1 MATNSTLLCIHRDPA
16 QLRLLQENGY
26 ELVTATNG
34 RDALRLFMSRPVD
47 AIVLEYHL
55 GLLDGS
61 VIAAEIK
68 QVRPKVPI
76 VMLAD
81 HLELPD
87 GALKSVDAL
96 VAKADGP
103 HFLLAT
109 VHFVLNVKPAQS
121 HDGKL
126 RAQTP
131 AHRRRLGRSREG
143 TDRGTA
149 DTPQLATLQLAIDK
163 TEVPFS
169 PRVWRSIRNGNVQF

>member
-1 MATNSTLLCIHRDPA
+1 MATNSTLLCVHRDPA
-16 QLRLLQENGY
+16 QLRLLQEHGY

-34 RDALRLFMSRPVD
+34 HDALRLFMSRPVD

-87 GALKSVDAL
+87 GALRSVDAL
-96 VAKADGP
+96 VAKSDGP

-109 VHFVLNVKPAQS
+109 VHFVLNVKPAQR
-121 HDGKL
+121 HDGKPA
-126 RAQTP
+126 AQTP
-131 AHRRRLGRSREG
+131 ALRRRPGRSPEG
-143 TDRGTA
+143 ADRGQA
-149 DTPQLATLQLAIDK
+149 DTLQSATLQLAIDK
-163 TEVPFS
+163 KEVPFS
-169 PRVWRSIRNGNVQF
+169 PGVRRRIQNGYVQF

>member
-1 MATNSTLLCIHRDPA
+1 MASNSTLLCVHRDPA
-16 QLRLLQENGY
+16 QLRLLQEHGY

-34 RDALRLFMSRPVD
+34 HDALRLFMSRPVD

-68 QVRPKVPI
+68 QVQPKVPI

-87 GALKSVDAL
+87 GALRSVDVL
-96 VAKADGP
+96 VAKSDGP

-109 VHFVLNVKPAQS
+109 VRFVLNVKPAQR

-126 RAQTP
+126 GAQTP
-131 AHRRRLGRSREG
+131 AHRRRPGRSREEA
-143 TDRGTA
+143 DRGQA
-149 DTPQLATLQLAIDK
+149 DTLQLATLKLAIDK
-163 TEVPFS
+163 KELPFS
-169 PRVWRSIRNGNVQF
+169 PGVRRSIRNGNVQF

>member
-1 MATNSTLLCIHRDPA
+1 MATNSTLLCVHRDPA
-16 QLRLLQENGY
+16 QLRLLQEHGY

-87 GALKSVDAL
+87 GALNSVDAL
-96 VAKADGP
+96 VAKSDGP

-109 VHFVLNVKPAQS
+109 VRFVLNVKPAQN
-121 HDGKL
+121 HEGKPE
-126 RAQTP
+126 APTP
-131 AHRRRLGRSREG
+131 AHRRRPGRSREG
-143 TDRGTA
+143 ADPGQA
-149 DTPQLATLQLAIDK
+149 DTLQLATLHLAIDK
-163 TEVPFS
+163 KEAPFS
-169 PRVWRSIRNGNVQF
+169 PGVRRSIRNGSVPF

>member
-1 MATNSTLLCIHRDPA
+1 MATNSTLLCVHRDPTE
-16 QLRLLQENGY
+16 LRLLQENGY

-96 VAKADGP
+96 VAKSDGP

-109 VHFVLNVKPAQS
+109 VHFVLNVKPAQR

-126 RAQTP
+126 GAPTP
-131 AHRRRLGRSREG
+131 AHHRRPGRSREG
-143 TDRGTA
+143 ADRGQA
-149 DTPQLATLQLAIDK
+149 DTL
-163 TEVPFS
+163 
-169 PRVWRSIRNGNVQF
+169 SISNSSISN

>member
-1 MATNSTLLCIHRDPA
+1 MATNSTLLGIHRDPA

-26 ELVTATNG
+26 QLVTATNG

-47 AIVLEYHL
+47 AIVLEYQL

-87 GALKSVDAL
+87 GALNSVDAL
-96 VAKADGP
+96 VAKSDGP

-109 VHFVLNVKPAQS
+109 VRFVLNVKPAQS
-121 HDGKL
+121 HEGKL
-126 RAQTP
+126 GAQMPTYC
-131 AHRRRLGRSREG
+131 RRPGRSREG
-143 TDRGTA
+143 ADHGQA
-149 DTPQLATLQLAIDK
+149 DTLPLATLQLAIDK
-163 TEVPFS
+163 KEVPFS
-169 PRVWRSIRNGNVQF
+169 PAVWRSIRNGNVQF